1 MSSSVCA
8 LYYLITGVMAT
19 PTRFSLVGMIAWA
32 RIFFR
37 YAFVHECVRHYDSL
51 PGVGLTQR
59 RCTRRKSHP
68 PRPRG
73 GPPAARS
80 VAGIF
85 YNIGWPHGTGR
96 ATQCPFNFLM
106 DQDGVMATPT
116 RSSLVGNQRRP
127 SRRAETL
134 HRAPPDSPKDA

>member
-1 MSSSVCA
+1 
-8 LYYLITGVMAT
+8 MAT
-19 PTRFSLVGMIAWA
+19 PTRFSLVGMTVGHA
-32 RIFFR
+32 IFFR

-51 PGVGLTQR
+51 PGVGLTQF

-80 VAGIF
+80 IAGIF

-106 DQDGVMATPT
+106 DRDGVMATPT
-116 RSSLVGNQRRP
+116 RSSLVGNQRR
-127 SRRAETL
+127 RYARETTTTARAARTQ
-134 HRAPPDSPKDA
+134 KDA

>member
-19 PTRFSLVGMIAWA
+19 PTRSSLVGMTIGHA
-32 RIFFR
+32 IFFR

-51 PGVGLTQR
+51 PGVGLTQF

-80 VAGIF
+80 IAGIF

-116 RSSLVGNQRRP
+116 RSSLVGNQRRSSEAAGARP
-127 SRRAETL
+127 RAA
-134 HRAPPDSPKDA
+134 RGPPKDA

>member
-19 PTRFSLVGMIAWA
+19 PTRFSLVGMTVGHV
-32 RIFFR
+32 IFFR

-51 PGVGLTQR
+51 PGVGLTQF

-80 VAGIF
+80 IAGIF

-116 RSSLVGNQRRP
+116 RSSLVGNQRP
-127 SRRAETL
+127 QRRDASDQSSTA
-134 HRAPPDSPKDA
+134 APRRKDA